1 MAGFVIWKCGDYGDY
16 DLVEFQMPNV
26 PSQHRVSEEVSQSSM
41 FLAPT
46 RWSAWIS
53 WHPRHGDKLNI
64 KAIKGHRTSGLVVD
78 EEVAW
83 TCTMSCKRAR
93 KRVCVHSI
101 FHGQAAE
108 TWWTWHQ
115 QTSEK
120 NSTSSSTSVLGLRCY
135 HNYSCCPSYTKANH
149 RPHLFLHRARQ
160 EPSKPNAQR
169 DSTFGST
176 FSMPMPKSAGSHS
189 QGWLLPWVK
198 CKSC

>member
-1 MAGFVIWKCGDYGDY
+1 MKMWWLWWLWPGGVSNAKCAKSTPSLWGGLTILDVPGVIGMDIMVSHGEKC
-16 DLVEFQMPNV
+16 Q
-26 PSQHRVSEEVSQSSM
+26 
-41 FLAPT
+41 
-46 RWSAWIS
+46 
-53 WHPRHGDKLNI
+53 
-64 KAIKGHRTSGLVVD
+64 AIKGHRTSGLVVD

-101 FHGQAAE
+101 FHSQAAE

-176 FSMPMPKSAGSHS
+176 FSMPMPKSAGFHS